1 MYFCQDR
8 HSYVPIFQIRCFP
21 MNMLWRSIIVCKD
34 RTNLFGEL
42 VGEADGMFSEYVDA
56 RSVGLVPRYGRTD
69 MSLRG

>member
-1 MYFCQDR
+1 
-8 HSYVPIFQIRCFP
+8 
-21 MNMLWRSIIVCKD
+21 MNMLWQSIIVCKD

-42 VGEADGMFSEYVDA
+42 VGEADGMFLEYVDA